1 MVISYQSRE
10 DARPHPWAAAGT
22 RGCGELVMDRRTFMA
37 SVAGSALA
45 LPFGALAQQPGKVW
59 RVGFF
64 YFGTRQSS
72 LDTGR
77 YNAFVEGMRELGYV
91 EGRNLVID
99 ARFGDGKIDRLRLIA
114 TELVQSNVEAIVAT
128 GSPVYSAL
136 RFASTS
142 IPIVVTV
149 TTDPVIEGLAASL
162 ARPGGNFTGL
172 TDTAADLGAKWLE
185 LLRATVPQLSRIGVL
200 LNPDNVSHPTQ
211 MKRLML
217 PAQNLGIQVVLA
229 EVGTVADIEPGIG
242 TLARER
248 ANAVVLFGDTFF
260 VQQLPQIAQAA
271 LKYRLASMYLIHD
284 YAKVGGLMSYGP
296 DIVDKFR
303 RAAAF
308 VDRILKGAK
317 TTDLPFEQPT
327 RYVFAINLKTAK
339 ALGLTIPPS
348 LLARADEVI
357 Q

>member
-1 MVISYQSRE
+1 
-10 DARPHPWAAAGT
+10 
-22 RGCGELVMDRRTFMA
+22 
-37 SVAGSALA
+37 
-45 LPFGALAQQPGKVW
+45 
-59 RVGFF
+59 
-64 YFGTRQSS
+64 
-72 LDTGR
+72 
-77 YNAFVEGMRELGYV
+77 MRELGYV
-91 EGRNLVID
+91 EGKNLVIE
-99 ARFGDGKIDRLRLIA
+99 ARFGNGKIDRLPPIA
-114 TELVQSNVEAIVAT
+114 TELVQLNVDAIVAT

-136 RFASTS
+136 RFATTS

-185 LLRATVPQLSRIGVL
+185 LLRAAVPQLSRLGVL

-211 MKRLML
+211 MKRIML
-217 PAQNLGIQVVLA
+217 PAQKIGVQVVLA
-229 EVGTVADIEPGIG
+229 EAGTTADIEPGIG
-242 TLARER
+242 TLAQER

-296 DIVDKFR
+296 DVVDNFR
-303 RAAAF
+303 RAATF
-308 VDRILKGAK
+308 VDMVLKGAK
-317 TTDLPFEQPT
+317 TADLPFEQPT

-339 ALGLTIPPS
+339 ALGLTIPQS
-348 LLARADEVI
+348 LLLRADEVI